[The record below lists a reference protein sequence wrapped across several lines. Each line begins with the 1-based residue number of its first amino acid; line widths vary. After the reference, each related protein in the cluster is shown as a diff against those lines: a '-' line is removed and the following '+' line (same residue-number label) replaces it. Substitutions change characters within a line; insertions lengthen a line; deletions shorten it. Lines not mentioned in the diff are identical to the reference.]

1 MSNWEEIYLNFDSES
16 IAQLLSKV
24 KGVIV
29 GFNVNADKIIE
40 ITPEELNQVLSKS
53 EYTMELLKDR
63 DIEVINNIEDFFF
76 FLIQSIKEGKADEKL
91 LFNKKIH
98 QWIENTFS
106 VKHTVIGGQAGIMAN
121 LLKKIGVKQVLLS
134 LPSFDESLLKL
145 LEPSL
150 QVIIEENETY
160 IKKPVKDIK
169 GDEFNTTLHYVF
181 EFKPGLYHIYDKI
194 IECNRSNRFIVS
206 YDFLNS
212 KLEIDKGFYKYSQ
225 ENIQNYSLAI
235 LSGFHLINPNIEPTK
250 TYLDT
255 ISPVSELIMK
265 WKESNPD
272 LFIHF
277 EIASTKAIQ
286 LKQLIIDKIIPSM
299 DSIGLNEQEL
309 LDLLQIIDST
319 TYSLLREDLSAINLF
334 KGILCILRIFPHL
347 RIHLHYLGFYLVLSS
362 PITEPQIHRRRNSL
376 ILASHNAAKKAE
388 KGEIESYDILL
399 ASDYLVSNEGI
410 KQLIALENYL
420 DKEFQVKSNF
430 SQNGF
435 FNTPNFTLVGIPS
448 IVVETPKHV
457 VGLGD
462 TISLISIL
470 FDHSEI

>member
-1 MSNWEEIYLNFDSES
+1 M
-16 IAQLLSKV
+16 
-24 KGVIV
+24 
-29 GFNVNADKIIE
+29 
-40 ITPEELNQVLSKS
+40 
-53 EYTMELLKDR
+53 
-63 DIEVINNIEDFFF
+63 
-76 FLIQSIKEGKADEKL
+76 
-91 LFNKKIH
+91 
-98 QWIENTFS
+98 
-106 VKHTVIGGQAGIMAN
+106 
-121 LLKKIGVKQVLLS
+121 
-134 LPSFDESLLKL
+134 
-145 LEPSL
+145 EPSL

-277 EIASTKAIQ
+277 ELASTKAIQ

-410 KQLIALENYL
+410 KQLVALENYL